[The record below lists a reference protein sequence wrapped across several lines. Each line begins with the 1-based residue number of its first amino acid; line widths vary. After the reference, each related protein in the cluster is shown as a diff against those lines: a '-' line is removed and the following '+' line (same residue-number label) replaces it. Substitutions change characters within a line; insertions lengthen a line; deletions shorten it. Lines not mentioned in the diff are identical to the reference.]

1 MLLEYWI
8 TSANDSHPYG
18 CASCIALPAVWK
30 RYVHRHPSLDDV
42 PGITQTGAGIPG
54 DPVNVALI
62 GTKAEVVPGPDIKTH
77 EQLVQWIKE
86 NAWGH
91 HPSGSAPMG
100 AADDPKAVVDSSFNV
115 IKTVA
120 APQRPGHGPGGPHGD
135 DLTGDTQ
142 TQADSVMKAAEN
154 LDPSHQ
160 RVRNA
165 IKGAESAILS
175 DLRGQG
181 LHDSKVPRVAKA
193 LEEITQMNF
202 TPIEGFLLS
211 RINGQW
217 DLGSLIK
224 ISPIREP
231 DAMLIFYKLWKDG
244 IIALD

>member
-1 MLLEYWI
+1 L
-8 TSANDSHPYG
+8 
-18 CASCIALPAVWK
+18 
-30 RYVHRHPSLDDV
+30 
-42 PGITQTGAGIPG
+42 
-54 DPVNVALI
+54 
-62 GTKAEVVPGPDIKTH
+62 
-77 EQLVQWIKE
+77 
-86 NAWGH
+86 
-91 HPSGSAPMG
+91 
-100 AADDPKAVVDSSFNV
+100 
-115 IKTVA
+115 
-120 APQRPGHGPGGPHGD
+120 
-135 DLTGDTQ
+135 
-142 TQADSVMKAAEN
+142 KAAEN

-202 TPIEGFLLS
+202 TPNEGFMLS

-231 DAMLIFYKLWKDG
+231 DAMLIFYKLWRDG
-244 IIALD
+244 IIALE